1 MIADPITEIREYMHP
16 DVYRAM
22 TSLGFAIG
30 HTGGNCTAWI
40 LFLPDGGEVL
50 ITTDASAPDSLDDE
64 VCVGGY
70 PMTDEGEPIS
80 EPVLWWE
87 GTLRDYLET
96 LYAAGAPRP
105 S

>member
-1 MIADPITEIREYMHP
+1 MITDPVTGDPIGAHP
-16 DVYRAM
+16 DVCVAM
-22 TSLGFAIG
+22 TSLGFHFG
-30 HTGGNCTAWI
+30 NTGGNCTAWI

-50 ITTDASAPDSLDDE
+50 ITTDASAPETFDDE

-87 GTLRDYLET
+87 GTLRDYLEI